1 MLASIGLIALA
12 MLIAPPLACRMD
24 QRAGWLLALAPL
36 AAFVHFLTQMPVV
49 ASGGVITS
57 SLAWVPALGVELS
70 FRLDGLSLL
79 FALLITGIGTL
90 IVLYA
95 GAYLSEHRHLGRFY
109 AYLLAFMAA
118 MLGLVLADDLI
129 AMFVFWELT
138 SVTSF
143 LLIAFQHDKAES
155 RRAALQALLITG
167 GGGLALLAGLI
178 LLGNVGGSWQ
188 FSGLSGEAIADH
200 ALYPA
205 ILVLVLIGAFTKS
218 AQLPFHLW
226 LPNAMA
232 APTPV
237 SAYLHSA
244 TMVKAGVYLLA
255 RLNPALGGSTSWST
269 ILITIGAATALVG
282 AVLAIRQTDL
292 KRVLAYTTVTVLGQ
306 LTMLLGTNTHYG
318 LQAFAIYLVAH
329 AFYKAALFMAVGAV
343 DHATGTRQISL
354 LGGLMRHMPLT
365 GFAVALA
372 AFSNAGLPPFFGFIA
387 KEFKYA
393 GLIELGLAGWI
404 TTAVMILTNALLL
417 TAAGVVFV
425 RTFLGKEGRY
435 PHAPHEASLPMWIG
449 PMLLAIGGFI
459 FGAFNNL
466 AEVWLIDAAVQAV
479 SRTVVPVNLYLWGG
493 FTPALLAS
501 LLTVALGVFFYLQ
514 RTRLRRRLSLWR
526 VLWRVSGDMI
536 WDRLLKRIF
545 AFASRV
551 ADRFQHG
558 SLRQHISWLV
568 LAIVV
573 CALIGMAASTADD
586 LVWPEVTSPV
596 NIAALLGCVLAVA
609 GAAAA
614 ATMPGRVALVATLG
628 ASGLGMAMIFLAA
641 RAPDVAITQLMVETL
656 TVIFLALVLRKLPPT
671 QLVGSRKPAARR
683 FHALVAIVLG
693 GVVTAMMLMTV
704 SQPLPGDIA
713 RWYLDNSLPGGNGA
727 NVVNVILVDFRALDT
742 LGEILVV
749 GLAGLAAAGLLA
761 ERARSGGRPDSGG
774 FDPADGA
781 RRPVRAGS
789 TPDRPEFA
797 ERPAAPTSRGSADF
811 ASVLLRQA
819 ILPLSGLLALVSL
832 MLLWRGHNLPG
843 GGFIG
848 GLVAASA
855 TVLLALAFGVARARS
870 VLRVS
875 PVVMLAAGLALAAGA
890 GVIGLVQGE
899 AFLTGNWIFPG
910 GLPLGT
916 PLLFD
921 VGVFLTVL
929 GAVLHMLLPLIGQ
942 ED

>member
-1 MLASIGLIALA
+1 MFASIALIAFA
-12 MLIAPPLACRMD
+12 MLIAPLLARPLD
-24 QRAGWLLALAPL
+24 DRAGWVLAIAPL
-36 AAFVHFLTQMPVV
+36 TAFGYFL
-49 ASGGVITS
+49 
-57 SLAWVPALGVELS
+57 SLVPEVALGEVVTQRFVWVAALDVELA
-70 FRLDGLSLL
+70 FRVDGLSLL
-79 FALLITGIGTL
+79 FALLISGIGTL

-95 GAYLSEHRHLGRFY
+95 GAYLSDHHHLGRFY
-109 AYLLAFMAA
+109 AYLLGFMAA

-143 LLIAFQHDKAES
+143 LLISFQHAKADS

-178 LLGNVGGSWQ
+178 LLGSVGGSWQ
-188 FSGLSGEAIADH
+188 FSGLSAEAIAGH
-200 ALYPA
+200 AAYPA
-205 ILVLVLIGAFTKS
+205 ILTLVLIGAFTKS

-255 RLNPALGGSTSWST
+255 RLNPALGGSASWST

-343 DHATGTRQISL
+343 DHATGTRQISN
-354 LGGLMRHMPLT
+354 LGGLLRYMPLT

-393 GLIELGLAGWI
+393 GLIELGLAGWV

-417 TAAGVVFV
+417 TAAGLVFV

-435 PHAPHEASLPMWIG
+435 PRKPHEVSLLMWIG
-449 PMLLAIGGFI
+449 PMLLAVGGFV

-479 SRTVVPVNLYLWGG
+479 SSSAVPVDLYLWGG

-501 LLTVALGVFFYLQ
+501 AITVALGVFFYLQ

-536 WDRLLKRIF
+536 WDRLLKRVFLF
-545 AFASRV
+545 AGGI

-558 SLRQHISWLV
+558 SLRQHISALV
-568 LAIVV
+568 IAIAGF
-573 CALIGMAASTADD
+573 ALIGLVASTGED
-586 LVWPEVTSPV
+586 LAWPDVSSPL
-596 NIAALLGCVLAVA
+596 NLAALIGCALAVA

-614 ATMPGRVALVATLG
+614 AVMPGRVALIATLG
-628 ASGLGMAMIFLAA
+628 ASGLGLAMFFLAS

-656 TVIFLALVLRKLPPT
+656 TVIFLALVLRNLPPT
-671 QLVGSRKPAARR
+671 PIVGSRKPAAKR
-683 FHALVAIVLG
+683 FHAVVALVIGA
-693 GVVTAMMLMTV
+693 VVTAMMLMTV

-713 RWYLDNSLPGGNGA
+713 RWYLDNSLPGGHGA

-749 GLAGLAAAGLLA
+749 GLAALAAANLLG
-761 ERARSGGRPDSGG
+761 SGKPGKTASE
-774 FDPADGA
+774 
-781 RRPVRAGS
+781 GS
-789 TPDRPEFA
+789 
-797 ERPAAPTSRGSADF
+797 SDF
-811 ASVLLRQA
+811 GSVLLRQG
-819 ILPLSGLLALVSL
+819 ILPLSALLALVSL

-848 GLVAASA
+848 GLVAATA
-855 TVLLALAFGVARARS
+855 AVLLALAFGVNRARA
-870 VLRVS
+870 VLRM
-875 PVVMLAAGLALAAGA
+875 PPAIILALGLACAAGA
-890 GVIGLVQGE
+890 GVIGLLQGQP
-899 AFLTGNWIFPG
+899 FLTGGWVFPG

-921 VGVFLTVL
+921 VGVFLTVV
-929 GAVLHMLLPLIGQ
+929 GAVLHMLFRLL
-942 ED
+942 EREA

>member
-1 MLASIGLIALA
+1 MLASIGLIVLA
-12 MLIAPPLACRMD
+12 TLIAPPLAVRLD

-36 AAFVHFLTQMPVV
+36 AAFIHFLTQMPVV
-49 ASGGVITS
+49 AGGGVITQT
-57 SLAWVPALGVELS
+57 LAWVPALDIELA

-79 FALLITGIGTL
+79 FALLITGIGAL

-118 MLGLVLADDLI
+118 MLGLVLADDMI

-143 LLIAFQHDKAES
+143 LLIAFLHDKPES
-155 RRAALQALLITG
+155 RRSALQALLITG

-178 LLGNVGGSWQ
+178 LLGSVGGSWQ
-188 FSGLSGEAIADH
+188 FSGLSAQAIADH

-205 ILVLVLIGAFTKS
+205 ILTLVLIGAFTKS

-255 RLNPALGGSTSWST
+255 RLNPTLGGSASWST
-269 ILITIGAATALVG
+269 ILITVGAATALVG

-329 AFYKAALFMAVGAV
+329 AFYKAALFMAVGSI
-343 DHATGTRQISL
+343 DHATGTRQISN
-354 LGGLMRHMPLT
+354 LGGLIRYMPLT

-417 TAAGVVFV
+417 TAAGLVFV
-425 RTFLGKEGRY
+425 RSFLGKEGRY
-435 PHAPHEASLPMWIG
+435 PHKPHEVSIPMWIG
-449 PMLLAIGGFI
+449 PMLLALGGFV

-479 SRTVVPVNLYLWGG
+479 SGAAVPVNLYLWGG

-526 VLWRVSGDMI
+526 VLWRVSGDMV
-536 WDRLLKRIF
+536 WDRLLKRVF
-545 AFASRV
+545 AFAVQV

-568 LAIVV
+568 LAIAGF
-573 CALIGMAASTADD
+573 ALIGVVASTGDE
-586 LVWPEVTSPV
+586 LVWPEVASPV
-596 NIAALLGCVLAVA
+596 NIAALLGCLLAVA
-609 GAAAA
+609 GAMGAAV
-614 ATMPGRVALVATLG
+614 MPGRVALVATLG
-628 ASGLGMAMIFLAA
+628 ASGLGLAMVFLAS

-656 TVIFLALVLRKLPPT
+656 TVIFLALVLRRLPPT
-671 QLVGSRKPAARR
+671 KLVGSRKPAARR
-683 FHALVAIVLG
+683 FHAVIAIMIG
-693 GVVTAMMLMTV
+693 AVVSAMMLMTV

-713 RWYLDNSLPGGNGA
+713 QWYLDNSLPGGKGA

-749 GLAGLAAAGLLA
+749 GLAGLAAATLL
-761 ERARSGGRPDSGG
+761 
-774 FDPADGA
+774 GA
-781 RRPVRAGS
+781 GKPGKGASEGS
-789 TPDRPEFA
+789 
-797 ERPAAPTSRGSADF
+797 SDF
-811 ASVLLRQA
+811 GSVLLRQG
-819 ILPLSGLLALVSL
+819 ILPLSALLALISL
-832 MLLWRGHNLPG
+832 VLLWRVHNLPG

-855 TVLLALAFGVARARS
+855 AVLLALAFGVNRARA
-870 VLRVS
+870 VLRLP
-875 PVVMLAAGLALAAGA
+875 PVAMLALGLALAAGA
-890 GVIGLVQGE
+890 GVIGLVQGQ
-899 AFLTGNWIFPG
+899 AFLTGNWIFPA

-921 VGVFLTVL
+921 IGVFLTVL
-929 GAVLHMLLPLIGQ
+929 GAVLHMLFRLL
-942 ED
+942 EREA

>member
-1 MLASIGLIALA
+1 MFASIGLIALA
-12 MLIAPPLACRMD
+12 MLLAPALAQRLSA
-24 QRAGWLLALAPL
+24 RAGWLLAVAPL
-36 AAFVHFLTQMPVV
+36 AAFARLLSQLPEV
-49 ASGGVITS
+49 ASGGVVTERFS
-57 SLAWVPALGVELS
+57 WVPALGVELA
-70 FRLDGLSLL
+70 FRLDGLSML
-79 FALLITGIGTL
+79 FALLITGIGAL

-95 GAYLSEHRHLGRFY
+95 GAYLAGHPQLGRFY
-109 AYLLAFMAA
+109 AYLLGFMAA

-138 SVTSF
+138 SVSSF
-143 LLIAFQHDKAES
+143 LLIAFQHDKADS

-178 LLGNVGGSWQ
+178 LLGSVGGSWQ
-188 FSGLSGEAIADH
+188 FSGLSAQALAAH
-200 ALYPA
+200 AAYPA
-205 ILVLVLIGAFTKS
+205 ILALVLIGAFTKS

-255 RLNPALGGSTSWST
+255 RLNPALGGSTGWSA
-269 ILITIGAATALVG
+269 ILITVGAATALVG

-329 AFYKAALFMAVGAV
+329 AFYKAALFMAVGSV
-343 DHATGTRQISL
+343 DHATGTRQISR
-354 LGGLMRHMPLT
+354 LGGLWRYMPLT

-393 GLIELGLAGWI
+393 GLVELGLAGWLTI
-404 TTAVMILTNALLL
+404 GMMILSNALLL

-425 RTFLGKEGRY
+425 RTFLGREGTY
-435 PHAPHEASLPMWIG
+435 PQRPHEVGLPMWLG
-449 PMLLAIGGFI
+449 PMLLALGGLV

-479 SRTVVPVNLYLWGG
+479 SRTAVPVELYLWGG

-501 LLTVALGVFFYLQ
+501 ALTVALGVLFYLQ

-526 VLWRVSGDMI
+526 RLWRVSGDMV
-536 WDRLLKRIF
+536 WDRLLKRVF
-545 AFASRV
+545 AFAGRV

-558 SLRQHISWLV
+558 SLRQHVSTLV
-568 LAIVV
+568 LAIVGF
-573 CALIGMAASTADD
+573 ALIGVFASAGER
-586 LVWPEVTSPV
+586 LLWPQRTSPL
-596 NIAALLGCVLAVA
+596 NPAAIVGCLLAVA

-614 ATMPGRVALVATLG
+614 AVTPGRVALVATLG
-628 ASGLGMAMIFLAA
+628 TSGLGMALFFVAS
-641 RAPDVAITQLMVETL
+641 RAPDVATTQLMVETL
-656 TVIFLALVLRKLPPT
+656 TVIFLALVLRRLPPART
-671 QLVGSRKPAARR
+671 VGSRKPAAKR
-683 FHALVAIVLG
+683 FHALVALLIGATMSAL
-693 GVVTAMMLMTV
+693 MLITV
-704 SQPLPGDIA
+704 SHPLPGELA
-713 RWYLDNSLPGGNGA
+713 RWYLDNSLPGGHGA

-749 GLAGLAAAGLLA
+749 GLAGLAAARLLGSGKPGRTAA
-761 ERARSGGRPDSGG
+761 EGSSE
-774 FDPADGA
+774 FD
-781 RRPVRAGS
+781 
-789 TPDRPEFA
+789 
-797 ERPAAPTSRGSADF
+797 
-811 ASVLLRQA
+811 SVLLRHGMA
-819 ILPLSGLLALVSL
+819 PLSTLLALISL

-848 GLVAASA
+848 ALVAACA
-855 TVLLALAFGVARARS
+855 AVLLALAFGGGRARRVMRVPPAI
-870 VLRVS
+870 VLA
-875 PVVMLAAGLALAAGA
+875 LGLATAAGA
-890 GVIGLVQGE
+890 GVIGLLQG
-899 AFLTGNWIFPG
+899 APFLTGAWFTAG
-910 GLPLGT
+910 GLKLGT

-921 VGVFLTVL
+921 LGVFLTVL
-929 GAVLHMLLPLIGQ
+929 GAVLHMLFRLM
-942 ED
+942 EREA

>member
-188 FSGLSGEAIADH
+188 FSGLSPQVIADH

-205 ILVLVLIGAFTKS
+205 ILTLVLIGAFTKS
-218 AQLPFHLW
+218 AQVPFHLW

-269 ILITIGAATALVG
+269 ILITVGAATALVG

-292 KRVLAYTTVTVLGQ
+292 KRVLAYTTVVVLGQ

-343 DHATGTRQISL
+343 DHATGTRQISQ

-365 GFAVALA
+365 GVAVALA

-417 TAAGVVFV
+417 AAAGLVFV

-435 PHAPHEASLPMWIG
+435 PRAPHEVGIAMWIG
-449 PMLLAIGGFI
+449 PMLLAVGGFV

-466 AEVWLIDAAVQAV
+466 AELWLIDAAVQAV
-479 SRTVVPVNLYLWGG
+479 SGATVPVNLYLWGG

-536 WDRLLKRIF
+536 WDRLLKRVF
-545 AFASRV
+545 AFATRI

-568 LAIVV
+568 LAIAGF
-573 CALIGMAASTADD
+573 ALIGVVASTGDE
-586 LVWPEVTSPV
+586 LVWPDVTSPV
-596 NIAALLGCVLAVA
+596 NVAALLGCLLAVA
-609 GAAAA
+609 GATGAAV
-614 ATMPGRVALVATLG
+614 MPGRVALVATLG
-628 ASGLGMAMIFLAA
+628 ASGLGLAMVFLAS

-656 TVIFLALVLRKLPPT
+656 TVIFLALVLRRLPPT
-671 QLVGSRKPAARR
+671 KLVGSRKPAAKR
-683 FHALVAIVLG
+683 FHAVIAIIIG
-693 GVVTAMMLMTV
+693 TVVSAMMLMTV

-713 RWYLDNSLPGGNGA
+713 QWYLDNSLPGGKGA

-749 GLAGLAAAGLLA
+749 GLAGLAAATLL
-761 ERARSGGRPDSGG
+761 
-774 FDPADGA
+774 GA
-781 RRPVRAGS
+781 GKPGKGASEGS
-789 TPDRPEFA
+789 
-797 ERPAAPTSRGSADF
+797 SDF
-811 ASVLLRQA
+811 GSVLLRQG
-819 ILPLSGLLALVSL
+819 ILPLSALLALISL
-832 MLLWRGHNLPG
+832 VLLWRGHNLPG

-848 GLVAASA
+848 GLVAACA
-855 TVLLALAFGVARARS
+855 AVLLALAFGVNRARA
-870 VLRVS
+870 VLRVP
-875 PVVMLAAGLALAAGA
+875 PVAMLAIGLALAAGA
-890 GVIGLVQGE
+890 GVIGLLQGQP
-899 AFLTGNWIFPG
+899 FLTGNWIFPA

-929 GAVLHMLLPLIGQ
+929 GAVLHMLLCLL
-942 ED
+942 EREA

>member
-1 MLASIGLIALA
+1 VLASIGLIVLA
-12 MLIAPPLACRMD
+12 MSIAAPLAGRMGE
-24 QRAGWLLALAPL
+24 RAGWLLALAPL
-36 AAFVHFLTQMPVV
+36 AAFAHFLLQMPLV
-49 ASGGVITS
+49 AGGGVVVQT
-57 SLAWVPALGVELS
+57 LAWVPALDVGLTL
-70 FRLDGLSLL
+70 RLDGLSLL

-95 GAYLSEHRHLGRFY
+95 GAYLSDHHHLGRFH
-109 AYLLAFMAA
+109 AYLLGFMAA
-118 MLGLVLADDLI
+118 MLGLVLADDMI

-143 LLIAFQHDKAES
+143 LLIAFQHDKPAS

-188 FSGLSGEAIADH
+188 FSALSGGAIAGH

-205 ILVLVLIGAFTKS
+205 ILALVLIGAFTKS

-255 RLNPALGGSTSWST
+255 RLNPALGGSPSWST
-269 ILITIGAATALVG
+269 ILITVGAATALVG

-329 AFYKAALFMAVGAV
+329 AFYKAALFMAVGAI
-343 DHATGTRQISL
+343 DHATGTRQIAL
-354 LGGLMRHMPLT
+354 LGGLIRHMPLT

-393 GLIELGLAGWI
+393 GLIELGVAGWI

-417 TAAGVVFV
+417 TAAGLVFV
-425 RTFLGKEGRY
+425 RAFLGREGCY
-435 PHAPHEASLPMWIG
+435 PHPPHEVSLPMWIG
-449 PMLLAIGGFI
+449 PMLLAIGGFV

-479 SRTVVPVNLYLWGG
+479 SRTAVPVHLYLWGG
-493 FTPALLAS
+493 FTPALVAS
-501 LLTVALGVFFYLQ
+501 LLTVALGVLFYLQ

-545 AFASRV
+545 AFATRV
-551 ADRFQHG
+551 ADHFQHG

-568 LAIVV
+568 LAIAGF
-573 CALIGMAASTADD
+573 ALIGIVASTADE
-586 LVWPEVTSPV
+586 LVWPELTSPL
-596 NIAALLGCVLAVA
+596 NLAAALGCVLAVA

-628 ASGLGMAMIFLAA
+628 ASGLGMAMIFLAS

-656 TVIFLALVLRKLPPT
+656 TVIFLALVLRRLPPT
-671 QLVGSRKPAARR
+671 RLVGSRKPAARR
-683 FHALVAIVLG
+683 FHALVAVVLG

-713 RWYLDNSLPGGNGA
+713 RWYLDNSLPGGKGA

-749 GLAGLAAAGLLA
+749 GLAGLAAASLLG
-761 ERARSGGRPDSGG
+761 GGRNTHAAGTAGG
-774 FDPADGA
+774 SSARHGQGA
-781 RRPVRAGS
+781 R
-789 TPDRPEFA
+789 E
-797 ERPAAPTSRGSADF
+797 GSADF
-811 ASVLLRQA
+811 GSVLLRQA
-819 ILPLSGLLALVSL
+819 ILPLSGLLAVVSL
-832 MLLWRGHNLPG
+832 VLLWRGHNLPG

-855 TVLLALAFGVARARS
+855 TVLLALAFGVERARA
-870 VLRVS
+870 VLRVP
-875 PVVMLAAGLALAAGA
+875 PVAMLAIGLAVAAAAG
-890 GVIGLVQGE
+890 VVGLVQGE
-899 AFLTGNWIFPG
+899 AFLTGNWVFPG
-910 GLPLGT
+910 GLALGT

-929 GAVLHMLLPLIGQ
+929 GAVLHMLLRLI
-942 ED
+942 EREA

>member
-1 MLASIGLIALA
+1 VLASIGLIALA

-188 FSGLSGEAIADH
+188 FSGLSPQVIADH

-205 ILVLVLIGAFTKS
+205 ILTLVLIGAFTKS
-218 AQLPFHLW
+218 AQVPFHLW

-365 GFAVALA
+365 GVAVALA

-417 TAAGVVFV
+417 AAAGLVFV

-435 PHAPHEASLPMWIG
+435 PHAPHEVSLPMWIG
-449 PMLLAIGGFI
+449 PMLLAIGGFV

-479 SRTVVPVNLYLWGG
+479 SGAAVPVNLYLWGG

-536 WDRLLKRIF
+536 WDRLLKRVF
-545 AFASRV
+545 AFAVQV

-568 LAIVV
+568 LAIAGF
-573 CALIGMAASTADD
+573 ALIGVVASTGDE
-586 LVWPEVTSPV
+586 LVWPEVASPV
-596 NIAALLGCVLAVA
+596 NVAALLGCLLAVA
-609 GAAAA
+609 GAMGAAV
-614 ATMPGRVALVATLG
+614 MPGRVALVATLG
-628 ASGLGMAMIFLAA
+628 ASGLGLAMVFLAS

-656 TVIFLALVLRKLPPT
+656 TVIFLALVLRRLPPT
-671 QLVGSRKPAARR
+671 KLVGSRKPAARR
-683 FHALVAIVLG
+683 FHAVIAIMIG
-693 GVVTAMMLMTV
+693 AVVSAMMLMTV

-713 RWYLDNSLPGGNGA
+713 QWYLDNSLPGGKGA

-749 GLAGLAAAGLLA
+749 GLAGLAAATLL
-761 ERARSGGRPDSGG
+761 
-774 FDPADGA
+774 GA
-781 RRPVRAGS
+781 GKPGKGASEGS
-789 TPDRPEFA
+789 
-797 ERPAAPTSRGSADF
+797 SDF
-811 ASVLLRQA
+811 GSVLLRQG
-819 ILPLSGLLALVSL
+819 ILPLSALLALISL
-832 MLLWRGHNLPG
+832 VLLWRGHNLPG

-855 TVLLALAFGVARARS
+855 AVLLALAFGVNRARA
-870 VLRVS
+870 VLRLP
-875 PVVMLAAGLALAAGA
+875 PVAMLALGLALAAGA
-890 GVIGLVQGE
+890 GVIGLLQGQP
-899 AFLTGNWIFPG
+899 FLTGNWIFPA

-921 VGVFLTVL
+921 IGVFLTVL
-929 GAVLHMLLPLIGQ
+929 GAVLHMLFRLL
-942 ED
+942 EREA

>member
-1 MLASIGLIALA
+1 MLASICLIALA
-12 MLIAPPLACRMD
+12 VLIAPPLAARLD

-36 AAFVHFLTQMPVV
+36 AAFIHFLTEMPVV
-49 ASGGVITS
+49 ASGGILTQT
-57 SLAWVPALGVELS
+57 LAWVPALGLELA

-95 GAYLSEHRHLGRFY
+95 GAYLSEHCHLGRFY

-118 MLGLVLADDLI
+118 MLGLVLADDMI

-143 LLIAFQHDKAES
+143 LLIAYLHDTPES
-155 RRAALQALLITG
+155 RRSALQALLITG

-178 LLGNVGGSWQ
+178 LLGSVGGSWQ
-188 FSGLSGEAIADH
+188 FSGLSAQAIADH

-205 ILVLVLIGAFTKS
+205 ILTLVLIGAFTKS

-255 RLNPALGGSTSWST
+255 RLNPTLGGSVSWSM
-269 ILITIGAATALVG
+269 ILISVGAATALVG

-306 LTMLLGTNTHYG
+306 LTLLLGTNTHYG

-329 AFYKAALFMAVGAV
+329 AFYKAALFMAVGSI
-343 DHATGTRQISL
+343 DHATGTRQISR
-354 LGGLMRHMPLT
+354 LGGLIRTMPLT

-393 GLIELGLAGWI
+393 GLIELGPAGWI

-417 TAAGVVFV
+417 TAAGLVFV
-425 RTFLGKEGRY
+425 RSFLGREGRY
-435 PHAPHEASLPMWIG
+435 PQPPHEVSLPMWIG
-449 PMLLAIGGFI
+449 PLLLAIGGFV

-479 SRTVVPVNLYLWGG
+479 SGAAVPVKLYLWGG
-493 FTPALLAS
+493 FTPALVAS

-526 VLWRVSGDMI
+526 VLWRVSGDML
-536 WDRLLKRIF
+536 WDRLLKRVFGF
-545 AFASRV
+545 AVQV

-568 LAIVV
+568 LAIVA
-573 CALIGMAASTADD
+573 CALIGVVASSGDER
-586 LVWPEVTSPV
+586 VWPQVASPV
-596 NIAALLGCVLAVA
+596 NVAALLGCLLAVA
-609 GAAAA
+609 GATGAAV
-614 ATMPGRVALVATLG
+614 MPGRVALVATLG
-628 ASGLGMAMIFLAA
+628 ASGLGLAMVFLAA
-641 RAPDVAITQLMVETL
+641 HAPDVAITQLMVETL
-656 TVIFLALVLRKLPPT
+656 TVIFLALVLRRLPPT
-671 QLVGSRKPAARR
+671 RLVGSRKPAARR
-683 FHALVAIVLG
+683 FHALIAILIG
-693 GVVTAMMLMTV
+693 TVVSMMMLMTV

-713 RWYLDNSLPGGNGA
+713 QWYLDNSLPGGKGA

-749 GLAGLAAAGLLA
+749 GLAGLAAATLL
-761 ERARSGGRPDSGG
+761 GTGKPGRGASEGSPDFG
-774 FDPADGA
+774 
-781 RRPVRAGS
+781 
-789 TPDRPEFA
+789 
-797 ERPAAPTSRGSADF
+797 
-811 ASVLLRQA
+811 SVLLRQA
-819 ILPLSGLLALVSL
+819 ILPLSALLALIALV
-832 MLLWRGHNLPG
+832 LLWRGHNLPG

-855 TVLLALAFGVARARS
+855 AVLLALAFGVNRARA
-870 VLRVS
+870 VLRLP
-875 PVVMLAAGLALAAGA
+875 PVTMTAVGLTLAAGA
-890 GVIGLVQGE
+890 GVIGLVQGQ
-899 AFLTGNWIFPG
+899 AFLTGNWIFPA

-921 VGVFLTVL
+921 LGVFLTVL
-929 GAVLHMLLPLIGQ
+929 GAVLHMLFRLL
-942 ED
+942 EREA

>member
-1 MLASIGLIALA
+1 MLASVGLIACAMVFAPLLA
-12 MLIAPPLACRMD
+12 RAFD
-24 QRAGWLLALAPL
+24 ERAGWLLALAPL
-36 AAFVHFLTQMPVV
+36 AVFGHFLSLVPEV
-49 ASGGVITS
+49 AQGGALTET
-57 SLAWVPALGVELS
+57 LAWVPALEIGIT

-79 FALLITGIGTL
+79 FALLISGIGTL

-95 GAYLSEHRHLGRFY
+95 GAYLSDHHHLGRFY
-109 AYLLAFMAA
+109 AYLLGFMAA

-143 LLIAFQHDKAES
+143 LLIAFQHDKADS

-188 FSGLSGEAIADH
+188 FSTLAAEAIAGH

-205 ILVLVLIGAFTKS
+205 ILALVLIGAFTKS

-329 AFYKAALFMAVGAV
+329 ALYKAALFMAVGAV
-343 DHATGTRQISL
+343 DHATGTRQIAL
-354 LGGLMRHMPLT
+354 LGGLIRHMPLT

-387 KEFKYA
+387 KEFTYA
-393 GLIELGLAGWI
+393 GLIELGLAGWV
-404 TTAVMILTNALLL
+404 TTAVMIVTNALLL
-417 TAAGVVFV
+417 TAAGLVFV
-425 RTFLGKEGRY
+425 RSFLGREGRY
-435 PHAPHEASLPMWIG
+435 PHPPHEVSVPMWIG
-449 PMLLAIGGFI
+449 PMLLAVGGFV

-479 SRTVVPVNLYLWGG
+479 SRTTVPVNLYLWSG

-501 LLTVALGVFFYLQ
+501 LLTVALGVLFYLQ

-536 WDRLLKRIF
+536 WDRLLKRVF
-545 AFASRV
+545 AFATRV

-558 SLRQHISWLV
+558 SLRQHISALV
-568 LAIVV
+568 LAIAGF
-573 CALIGMAASTADD
+573 ALIGLVASSADN
-586 LVWPEVTSPV
+586 LVWPEVASPV
-596 NIAALLGCVLAVA
+596 NVAALLGCVLAMA
-609 GAAAA
+609 GAAA

-628 ASGLGMAMIFLAA
+628 ASGLGLALIFLAA

-656 TVIFLALVLRKLPPT
+656 TVIFLALVLRRLPPT
-671 QLVGSRKPAARR
+671 RQVGSRKPAARR
-683 FHALVAIVLG
+683 FHAIVAIVIG
-693 GVVTAMMLMTV
+693 TVVTAMMLMTV

-713 RWYLDNSLPGGNGA
+713 QWYLDHSLPAGKGA

-749 GLAGLAAAGLLA
+749 GLAGLAAAPLLG
-761 ERARSGGRPDSGG
+761 GGRRSRHAAKRMGNGPD
-774 FDPADGA
+774 DGNTRGA
-781 RRPVRAGS
+781 S
-789 TPDRPEFA
+789 E
-797 ERPAAPTSRGSADF
+797 GSADF
-811 ASVLLRQA
+811 ASVLLRQG
-819 ILPLSGLLALVSL
+819 ILPLSALLALIALV
-832 MLLWRGHNLPG
+832 LLWRGHNLPG

-848 GLVAASA
+848 GLVAACA
-855 TVLLALAFGVARARS
+855 AVLLALAFGVDRARA
-870 VLRVS
+870 VLHL
-875 PVVMLAAGLALAAGA
+875 PPLALLAIGLAVAAGA
-890 GVIGLVQGE
+890 GLIGLLQGQ
-899 AFLTGNWIFPG
+899 AFLAGQWIFPA
-910 GLPLGT
+910 GLALGT

-921 VGVFLTVL
+921 LGVFLTVL
-929 GAVLHMLLPLIGQ
+929 GAVLHMLFRLL
-942 ED
+942 EREA

>member
-12 MLIAPPLACRMD
+12 MLAAPPLAARLD
-24 QRAGWLLALAPL
+24 QRAGWLLALAPF
-36 AAFVHFLTQMPVV
+36 AAFVHFLTQMPAV
-49 ASGGVITS
+49 AAGGVITS
-57 SLAWVPALGVELS
+57 TLAWVPALGVELA

-95 GAYLSEHRHLGRFY
+95 GAYLSDHHHLGRFY
-109 AYLLAFMAA
+109 AYLLGFMAA

-155 RRAALQALLITG
+155 RRSALQALLITG

-178 LLGNVGGSWQ
+178 LLGTVGGSWQ
-188 FSGLSGEAIADH
+188 FSGLSGEAIAGH

-255 RLNPALGGSTSWST
+255 RLNPALGDSIAWST
-269 ILITIGAATALVG
+269 ILISIGAATALVG
-282 AVLAIRQTDL
+282 AVLAIRQSDL

-329 AFYKAALFMAVGAV
+329 AFYKAALFMAVGSI
-343 DHATGTRQISL
+343 DHATGTRQIAL
-354 LGGLMRHMPLT
+354 LGGLLRYMPLT

-387 KEFKYA
+387 KEFTYA
-393 GLIELGLAGWI
+393 GLIALGLAGWI

-417 TAAGVVFV
+417 TAAGLVFV
-425 RTFLGKEGRY
+425 RAFLGREGRY
-435 PHAPHEASLPMWIG
+435 PHAPHEVSLPMWIG
-449 PMLLAIGGFI
+449 PMLLAIGGFV

-466 AEVWLIDAAVQAV
+466 AELWLIDAAVQAI
-479 SRTVVPVNLYLWGG
+479 SRGTVPVNLYLWGG

-536 WDRLLKRIF
+536 WDRLLKRVF
-545 AFASRV
+545 AFATRV

-558 SLRQHISWLV
+558 SLRQHISALV
-568 LAIVV
+568 LAIAGF
-573 CALIGMAASTADD
+573 ALIGLIASTGDD
-586 LVWPEVTSPV
+586 LVWPEVTSAI
-596 NIAALLGCVLAVA
+596 NLAAVLGCLLAIA

-614 ATMPGRVALVATLG
+614 AVMPGRVALVATLG
-628 ASGLGMAMIFLAA
+628 ASGLGMAMFFLAS
-641 RAPDVAITQLMVETL
+641 RAPDVATTQLMVETL
-656 TVIFLALVLRKLPPT
+656 TVIFLALVLRRLPPT
-671 QLVGSRKPAARR
+671 QLVGSRKPAAKR
-683 FHALVAIVLG
+683 FHALVAILIG
-693 GVVTAMMLMTV
+693 TVVAAMMLMTV
-704 SQPLPGDIA
+704 SQPLPGDLA
-713 RWYLDNSLPGGNGA
+713 RWYLDNSLPGGHGA

-749 GLAGLAAAGLLA
+749 GLAGLAAASLLA
-761 ERARSGGRPDSGG
+761 SGKPGR
-774 FDPADGA
+774 GA
-781 RRPVRAGS
+781 AEGS
-789 TPDRPEFA
+789 
-797 ERPAAPTSRGSADF
+797 SDF
-811 ASVLLRQA
+811 GSVLLRQG
-819 ILPLSGLLALVSL
+819 ILPLSALLALVSL

-848 GLVAASA
+848 GLVAACA
-855 TVLLALAFGVARARS
+855 AVLLALAFGTTRARA
-870 VLRVS
+870 VLPLP
-875 PVVMLAAGLALAAGA
+875 PVAVLA
-890 GVIGLVQGE
+890 IGLGIATFAGMIGLIHGE
-899 AFLTGNWIFPG
+899 PFLTGNWIFPA

-929 GAVLHMLLPLIGQ
+929 GAVLHMLLRLL
-942 ED
+942 EREA

>member
-1 MLASIGLIALA
+1 MVPTAASKGDHEHVHEAGEGVLTSIGLIALA
-12 MLIAPPLACRMD
+12 MLAAPLLTRPLD
-24 QRAGWLLALAPL
+24 DRAGWILALAPL
-36 AAFVHFLTQMPVV
+36 SVFAYFVTLVPEV
-49 ASGGVITS
+49 AQGGVITQS
-57 SLAWVPALGVELS
+57 VTWVGALGIELA

-79 FALLITGIGTL
+79 FALLISGIGTL

-95 GAYLSEHRHLGRFY
+95 GAYLSDHHHLGRFY
-109 AYLLAFMAA
+109 AYLLGFMAA

-129 AMFVFWELT
+129 VMFVFWELT

-143 LLIAFQHDKAES
+143 LLISFQHDQAES
-155 RRAALQALLITG
+155 RRSALQALLITG

-188 FSGLSGEAIADH
+188 FSGLSPALIADH

-205 ILVLVLIGAFTKS
+205 ILALVLLGAFTKS
-218 AQLPFHLW
+218 AQVPFHLW

-255 RLNPALGGSTSWST
+255 RLNPSLSGSMSWST
-269 ILITIGAATALVG
+269 ILITVGATTALVG

-306 LTMLLGTNTHYG
+306 LTMLLGTNTPYG

-329 AFYKAALFMAVGAV
+329 AFYKAALFMAVGSI
-343 DHATGTRQISL
+343 DHATGTRQISR
-354 LGGLMRHMPLT
+354 LGGLLRYMPLT

-393 GLIELGLAGWI
+393 GLIELGMAGWV
-404 TTAVMILTNALLL
+404 TTLVMILTNALLL
-417 TAAGVVFV
+417 TAAGLVFV
-425 RTFLGKEGRY
+425 RAFLGKEGRY
-435 PHAPHEASLPMWIG
+435 PHTPHEVSLPMWIG
-449 PMLLAIGGFI
+449 PMLLAVGGFV

-479 SRTVVPVNLYLWGG
+479 SGTAVPVKLYLWGG
-493 FTPALLAS
+493 ITPALVAS
-501 LLTVALGVFFYLQ
+501 LLTVALGVFFYLR
-514 RTRLRRRLSLWR
+514 RTRVRRRLSLWR
-526 VLWRVSGDMI
+526 VLWRTSGDMI
-536 WDRLLKRIF
+536 WDRLLKRVFLF
-545 AFASRV
+545 AGGV

-558 SLRQHISWLV
+558 SLRQHISALV
-568 LAIVV
+568 VAIVGF
-573 CALIGMAASTADD
+573 ALIGVFASTGED
-586 LVWPEVTSPV
+586 LAWPEVTNPV
-596 NIAALLGCVLAVA
+596 NLAALVGCVLAVA

-614 ATMPGRVALVATLG
+614 AVMPGRVALIATLG
-628 ASGLGMAMIFLAA
+628 ASGLGLALFFLAA

-656 TVIFLALVLRKLPPT
+656 TVIFLALVLRNLPPT
-671 QLVGSRKPAARR
+671 RMVGSRKPAAKR
-683 FHALVAIVLG
+683 FHALIAGAIGL
-693 GVVTAMMLMTV
+693 VVSAMMLMTV

-713 RWYLDNSLPGGNGA
+713 RWYLDNSLPGGHGA

-749 GLAGLAAAGLLA
+749 GLAALAAAPLLGSGKPGKVAA
-761 ERARSGGRPDSGG
+761 E
-774 FDPADGA
+774 
-781 RRPVRAGS
+781 GS
-789 TPDRPEFA
+789 
-797 ERPAAPTSRGSADF
+797 SDF
-811 ASVLLRQA
+811 GSVLLRHG
-819 ILPLSGLLALVSL
+819 IRPLSALLALISL

-848 GLVAASA
+848 GLVAATSA
-855 TVLLALAFGVARARS
+855 VLLALAFGVNRARA
-870 VLRVS
+870 VLRV
-875 PVVMLAAGLALAAGA
+875 PPTTVLAVGLALAASA
-890 GVIGLVQGE
+890 GVIGLLQGQ
-899 AFLTGNWIFPG
+899 AFLTGGWLFPG

-921 VGVFLTVL
+921 VGVFFTVL
-929 GAVLHMLLPLIGQ
+929 GGVLLMLFRLLER

>member
-1 MLASIGLIALA
+1 MFAGIALIAFA
-12 MLIAPPLACRMD
+12 MLIAPLLARPLD
-24 QRAGWLLALAPL
+24 DRAGWVLAIAPL
-36 AAFVHFLTQMPVV
+36 TAFGYFL
-49 ASGGVITS
+49 
-57 SLAWVPALGVELS
+57 SLVPEVALGEVVTQRFVWVAALDVELA
-70 FRLDGLSLL
+70 FRVDGLSLL
-79 FALLITGIGTL
+79 FALLISGIGTL

-95 GAYLSEHRHLGRFY
+95 GAYLSDHHHLGRFY
-109 AYLLAFMAA
+109 AYLLGFMAA

-143 LLIAFQHDKAES
+143 LLISFQHDKADS
-155 RRAALQALLITG
+155 RRSALQALLITG

-178 LLGNVGGSWQ
+178 LLGTVGGSWQ
-188 FSGLSGEAIADH
+188 FSGLSAEAIAQH
-200 ALYPA
+200 AAYPA
-205 ILVLVLIGAFTKS
+205 ILALVLIGAFTKS
-218 AQLPFHLW
+218 AQIPFHLW

-255 RLNPALGGSTSWST
+255 RLNPALGGSASWST

-343 DHATGTRQISL
+343 DHATGTRQISN
-354 LGGLMRHMPLT
+354 LGGLLRYMPLT

-393 GLIELGLAGWI
+393 GLIELGLAGWV

-417 TAAGVVFV
+417 TAAGLVFV

-435 PHAPHEASLPMWIG
+435 PRKPHEVSLLMWIG
-449 PMLLAIGGFI
+449 PMLLAVGGFV

-479 SRTVVPVNLYLWGG
+479 SSSAVPVDLYLWGG

-501 LLTVALGVFFYLQ
+501 AITVALGVFFYLQ

-526 VLWRVSGDMI
+526 VLWRVSGDML
-536 WDRLLKRIF
+536 WDRLLKRVFLF
-545 AFASRV
+545 AGGI

-558 SLRQHISWLV
+558 SLRQHISALV
-568 LAIVV
+568 IAIAGF
-573 CALIGMAASTADD
+573 ALIGLFASTGED
-586 LVWPEVTSPV
+586 LAWPEVSSPL
-596 NIAALLGCVLAVA
+596 NLAAVVGCALAVA

-614 ATMPGRVALVATLG
+614 AVMPGRVALIATLG
-628 ASGLGMAMIFLAA
+628 ASGLGLAMFFLAS

-671 QLVGSRKPAARR
+671 RMVGSRKPAAKR
-683 FHALVAIVLG
+683 FHAIVALVIGA
-693 GVVTAMMLMTV
+693 VVTAMMLMTV

-713 RWYLDNSLPGGNGA
+713 RWYLDNSLPGGHGA

-749 GLAGLAAAGLLA
+749 GLAALAAANLLG
-761 ERARSGGRPDSGG
+761 SGKPGRTASE
-774 FDPADGA
+774 
-781 RRPVRAGS
+781 GS
-789 TPDRPEFA
+789 
-797 ERPAAPTSRGSADF
+797 SDF
-811 ASVLLRQA
+811 ASVLLRQG
-819 ILPLSGLLALVSL
+819 IRPLSALLALISL

-848 GLVAASA
+848 GLVAATA
-855 TVLLALAFGVARARS
+855 AVLLALAFGVNRARA
-870 VLRVS
+870 VLRV
-875 PVVMLAAGLALAAGA
+875 PPAIILALGLACAAGA
-890 GVIGLVQGE
+890 GVIGLLQGQP
-899 AFLTGNWIFPG
+899 FLTGGWIFPG

-921 VGVFLTVL
+921 VGVFLTVV
-929 GAVLHMLLPLIGQ
+929 GAVLHMLFRLL
-942 ED
+942 EREA

>member
-1 MLASIGLIALA
+1 MLASISLIAFA
-12 MLIAPPLACRMD
+12 MLAAVPLAARLG

-36 AAFVHFLTQMPVV
+36 AAFIHFLSQMPTV
-49 ASGGVITS
+49 AGGDVITS
-57 SLAWVPALGVELS
+57 TLAWVPALGVELA

-95 GAYLSEHRHLGRFY
+95 GAYLSDHHHLGRFH
-109 AYLLAFMAA
+109 AYLLGFMAA

-138 SVTSF
+138 SVSSF

-188 FSGLSGEAIADH
+188 FSGLSGEAIAGH

-205 ILVLVLIGAFTKS
+205 ILTLVLIGAFTKS
-218 AQLPFHLW
+218 AQVPFHLW

-318 LQAFAIYLVAH
+318 LQAFTIYLVAH

-343 DHATGTRQISL
+343 DHATGTRQIAL

-365 GFAVALA
+365 GVAVALA

-417 TAAGVVFV
+417 TAAGVVFL

-435 PHAPHEASLPMWIG
+435 PHAPHEVSLPMWTG
-449 PMLLAIGGFI
+449 PMLLAVGGFV

-479 SRTVVPVNLYLWGG
+479 SRTAVPVNLYLWGG

-501 LLTVALGVFFYLQ
+501 LLTVTLGVFFYLQ

-526 VLWRVSGDMI
+526 VLWRVSGDRV
-536 WDRLLKRIF
+536 WDRLLKRVF
-545 AFASRV
+545 AFATRV

-568 LAIVV
+568 LAIAV
-573 CALIGMAASTADD
+573 CALIGMVASTADD
-586 LVWPEVTSPV
+586 LVWPEQTSPL

-671 QLVGSRKPAARR
+671 RLVGSRNPAARR
-683 FHALVAIVLG
+683 FHAIVAIVLG
-693 GVVTAMMLMTV
+693 SVVSAMMLMTV

-713 RWYLDNSLPGGNGA
+713 QWYLDNSLPAGKGA

-761 ERARSGGRPDSGG
+761 GSARAGGRPGSAG

-781 RRPVRAGS
+781 RHPARAGS
-789 TPDRPEFA
+789 TPDCPEAFDG
-797 ERPAAPTSRGSADF
+797 PASPTSQGSADF

-832 MLLWRGHNLPG
+832 VLLWRGHNLPG

-855 TVLLALAFGVARARS
+855 TVLLALAFGVARARA

-890 GVIGLVQGE
+890 GVMGLVQGE

-929 GAVLHMLLPLIGQ
+929 GAVLHMLLRLIGQ